1 LEYLDIWDNLITS
14 VSAGML
20 SGLKNL
26 ISLDLFFNHISLIE
40 NYAFNDL
47 KNLSALDLSSNYL
60 EDASNY
66 TFIGLDNL
74 VLLEIYDLFF
84 SLKPN
89 TFSFLPN
96 LLVLYLSNNL

>member
-1 LEYLDIWDNLITS
+1 
-14 VSAGML
+14 
-20 SGLKNL
+20 
-26 ISLDLFFNHISLIE
+26 
-40 NYAFNDL
+40 
-47 KNLSALDLSSNYL
+47 LSALDLSSNYL

-74 VLLEIYDLFF
+74 VLLEIYDNLFF

-96 LLVLYLSNNL
+96 LLVLDLSNNL